1 MTAVDKSLWITWY
14 DLPDGRRDEYLSWLH
29 AVYMPR
35 LLERPGILSATHYAA
50 EHQPPQT
57 AKKKPRRHPP
67 EGSVPGGYHYILIV
81 SATGPHVFAR
91 PVPRDYHAALPAGE
105 RALLALRRGE
115 SMNIMVEEARTD
127 GLDAAHRDSP
137 LALSP
142 CIQLGRFVH
151 DDDEELLKWYA
162 QWRMPSMTQ
171 MPGCVGVRK
180 LVSVAGWAKHAILQ
194 EFVSLEI
201 RNRNFVDHERKNHPD
216 KAEWSEQV
224 TGMVLHGPGSP
235 TVACRIA
242 AVVKQ

>member
-1 MTAVDKSLWITWY
+1 MDSIDRSLWITWY
-14 DLPDGRRDEYLSWLH
+14 DLPADGRDDYLAWLH
-29 AVYMPR
+29 DSYMPR
-35 LLERPGILSATHYAA
+35 LLERPGIVSATHYAA
-50 EHQPPQT
+50 EHQPQQT

-67 EGSVPGGYHYILIV
+67 AGSVPDGYHYILIV
-81 SATGPHVFAR
+81 GAANPHVFAQ
-91 PVPRDYHAALPAGE
+91 PVPRDFHATLPADE
-105 RALLALRRGE
+105 RALLARRRGE
-115 SMNIMVEEARTD
+115 SVNIMVEEARIEGHDT
-127 GLDAAHRDSP
+127 AHRTSA
-137 LALSP
+137 LTLSP

-216 KAEWSEQV
+216 KAEWSEKV
-224 TGMVLHGPGSP
+224 TGMVMHGPGSP

-242 AVVKQ
+242 ALVK